1 MVDGRRRPFG
11 WHQIKAEENPR
22 MNPSGRLRGICGV
35 LIIAGLLGGSG
46 CESSSANSKPEILTA
61 QSTGAA
67 TKVEREGP
75 PRVMA
80 SGQLAAD
87 VKFGRVL
94 SATPVMIEGKRGIVG
109 GLGGAAAGGMAVKPK
124 ISSVED
130 LAIGTIGAIGGSV
143 VGQATQEAMTR
154 TPGQEITIGL
164 ENGEVLVISQD
175 AEGGIFR
182 EGTAVKIVQGP
193 QGAYVTPATADDRE
207 KVAHARE
214 AAGQPSWYEK
224 AAEADESSK
233 R

>member
-1 MVDGRRRPFG
+1 
-11 WHQIKAEENPR
+11 K
-22 MNPSGRLRGICGV
+22 ST
-35 LIIAGLLGGSG
+35 
-46 CESSSANSKPEILTA
+46 SKPEVLTA
-61 QSTGAA
+61 QSTGAI
-67 TKVEREGP
+67 TKVERDGP

-94 SATPVMIEGKRGIVG
+94 SATPAMIEGKRGLAG
-109 GLGGAAAGGMAVKPK
+109 SLGGAAAGGMAVKPQ
-124 ISSVED
+124 IRSAGD
-130 LAIGTIGAIGGSV
+130 LVVGTIGAIGGSI
-143 VGQATQEAMTR
+143 VGSATQEAMTR
-154 TPGQEITIGL
+154 TEGQEITIGL

-182 EGTAVKIVQGP
+182 EGAAVKIVQGP

-224 AAEADESSK
+224 KASAGESPE

>member
-1 MVDGRRRPFG
+1 
-11 WHQIKAEENPR
+11 
-22 MNPSGRLRGICGV
+22 MNQQGRLRAI
-35 LIIAGLLGGSG
+35 LIGAGLLGWTG
-46 CESSSANSKPEILTA
+46 CESSSTRSTPEALTA
-61 QSTGAA
+61 QSTGVV
-67 TKVEREGP
+67 TNVEREGP

-94 SATPVMIEGKRGIVG
+94 SATSVMIEGKRGLVG

-164 ENGEVLVISQD
+164 ESGEVLVISQD

-214 AAGQPSWYEK
+214 AAGQPSWYERK
-224 AAEADESSK
+224 ATENKSPE